1 MLTDYIKVTLR
12 SLAKNKL
19 ISSINILGL
28 AISLSAF
35 IFITLYI
42 KKELSYDTGHPNSDR
57 MYRVAEIIKSDNFT
71 ENSSSCPPNTGKYM
85 LKEFPDDIE
94 YMVRFFDFQNPIV
107 TIQLE
112 NQGLYNEKYVYFT
125 DSSVFDMMDF
135 ELIQG
140 NKETALTAP
149 NTTVISESL
158 AKKYWGDEDPMG
170 KKITRVGFQN
180 QFEITGVYR
189 QNSVS
194 HIKTSM
200 LHSFAT
206 VDGFQFLQRNWVW
219 NPAWTYIT
227 LKENVSPKNFE
238 AKLPEFID
246 KFYDERAKDGTSH
259 YLIPIE
265 DVHLKSHL
273 EFEMAPNSDIKYIYI
288 FASCAVFLLIIAM
301 VNFVNLSTSYSLLRG
316 KEIGVRKVTGA
327 TKSQLILQFLAESIF
342 IAFIAY
348 IFALVIS
355 FASISFLEPTLEIGV
370 GELFNLKMLSIMTG
384 IVFLI
389 GFLSG
394 VYPAFFISSFDP
406 LVVFKGK
413 MISQGSGKVLRKVLV
428 IAQFTIAI
436 VLIIFTY
443 VTYNQLSM
451 MNNKDYGFDADKI
464 MVLDVANT
472 RIGQTYDAFRTQLMS
487 NVAVENVTVMSDILA
502 VNNNNHEFNHEGMTA
517 GEWNYYPAL
526 IVDEEFVSSLGME
539 IIAGRDYSVSYARED
554 SLSMIV
560 NKSMVKTLGYA
571 NPQDAIGKRM
581 VTRNGNEKIVGVV
594 EDFNYKSLHSP
605 IGPFALDVRRNRQN
619 NNGNFFTR
627 HIAIRLNNTD
637 KATLAHLEEVWKKNV
652 NNVPF
657 TYKMLDDEL
666 RKLYQEE
673 NNMGSILGTFAVLT
687 VIIACL
693 GLFALASFLAQQ
705 KMKEIGI
712 RKVLGANFLK
722 LFYVGYKEQ
731 FILIVVAFASAIPL
745 SYYFVEGWLDD
756 FAYRINIGVV
766 PYILAGFLAIVISSI
781 TVLSNFYKVIVSNPS
796 EVLRDE

>member
-1 MLTDYIKVTLR
+1 MLSEYIKVTLR

-42 KKELSYDTGHPNSDR
+42 KKELSYDTGHADSDR
-57 MYRVAEIIKSDNFT
+57 IYRIAEIIKSDNFT
-71 ENSSSCPPNTGKYM
+71 ENSASCPPNTGKFL
-85 LKEFPDDIE
+85 LKDFPDDIE
-94 YMVRFFDFQNPIV
+94 YMVRFFDFQNPVV

-112 NQGLYNEKYVYFT
+112 NQELYNEKYVYFT
-125 DSSVFDMMDF
+125 DSSVFDMLDF

-140 NKETALTAP
+140 NKETALSGP
-149 NTTVISESL
+149 WMTVISEDL
-158 AKKYWGDEDPMG
+158 ASKYWGDENPIG

-194 HIKTSM
+194 HIKTKM

-206 VDGFQFLQRNWVW
+206 VDPFPFIQRNWVW
-219 NPAWTYIT
+219 NPAWTY
-227 LKENVSPKNFE
+227 LKLAKNVSPEQFE
-238 AKLPEFID
+238 AKLPAFVQ
-246 KFYDERAKDGTSH
+246 KYYDPRSRDQTSH

-265 DVHLKSHL
+265 EVHLKSHL
-273 EFEMAPNSDIKYIYI
+273 EFEMAPNSDIKYVYI

-327 TKSQLILQFLAESIF
+327 TKGQLVIQFLAESII

-348 IFALVIS
+348 FIALGIS
-355 FASISFLEPTLEIGV
+355 FLSISYLEPTLEIGV
-370 GELFNLKMLSIMTG
+370 GELFNWKMLAILTG
-384 IVFLI
+384 IVFMI

-413 MISQGSGKVLRKVLV
+413 MISQGSGKLLRKVLV

-443 VTYNQLSM
+443 VTYNQLALL
-451 MNNKDYGFDADKI
+451 NNKNYGFDADKI

-472 RIGQTYDAFRTQLMS
+472 RIGQSYDAFRTQLMS
-487 NVAVENVTVMSDILA
+487 NSAVENVTIMSDILA

-526 IVDEEFVSSLGME
+526 IVDEEFVASLGMK
-539 IIAGRDYSVSYARED
+539 IIAGRDYSVKYARED
-554 SLSMIV
+554 SLSIIV
-560 NKSMVKTLGYA
+560 NKTMAKTLGYA
-571 NPQDAIGKRM
+571 DPEGAVGQRM
-581 VTRNGNEKIVGVV
+581 VTRNGNEKIIGVV
-594 EDFNYKSLHSP
+594 DDFNYKSLHSP
-605 IGPFALDVRRNRQN
+605 IGPFALDIRRNRQN

-627 HIAIRLNNTD
+627 HVAIRLNNSD
-637 KATLAHLEEVWKKNV
+637 QATLAHLEAVWEKHV

-657 TYKMLDDEL
+657 TYKMLDSEL
-666 RKLYQEE
+666 KKLYQEE
-673 NNMGSILGTFAVLT
+673 NNMGTILGTFAILT
-687 VIIACL
+687 IIIACL
-693 GLFALASFLAQQ
+693 GLFALASFIAQQ

-712 RKVLGANFLK
+712 RKVLGATFLK

-731 FILIVVAFASAIPL
+731 FLLIVIAFASAIPI

-756 FAYRINIGVV
+756 FAYRINIGFV
-766 PYILAGFLAIVISSI
+766 PYLVAGSLALFISSV

>member
-1 MLTDYIKVTLR
+1 MLSDYIKVTLR
-12 SLAKNKL
+12 SLGKNKL

-42 KKELSYDTGHPNSDR
+42 QKELSYDTGHPNSDR
-57 MYRVAEIIKSDNFT
+57 MYRIAEVIKSDNFT
-71 ENSSSCPPNTGKYM
+71 ENSASCPPNTGKFL

-112 NQGLYNEKYVYFT
+112 NKELYNEKYVYFT

-140 NKETALTAP
+140 NKKTALTAP
-149 NTTVISESL
+149 NTTVISEDL

-180 QFEITGVYR
+180 QFEITGVYK

-194 HIKTSM
+194 HIKTNM

-206 VDGFQFLQRNWVW
+206 VDGFQFLQQNWVW
-219 NPAWTYIT
+219 NPAWTYVT
-227 LKENVSPKNFE
+227 LKENVTPEMFV
-238 AKLPEFID
+238 AKIPGFVE
-246 KFYDERAKDGTSH
+246 KYYDPRSKEGTSH

-273 EFEMAPNSDIKYIYI
+273 EFEMAPNSDIKYVYI
-288 FASCAVFLLIIAM
+288 FASCALFLLIIAM

-327 TKSQLILQFLAESIF
+327 TKSQLIIQFLAESII
-342 IAFIAY
+342 IAFIAFF
-348 IFALVIS
+348 IALGIS
-355 FASISFLEPTLEIGV
+355 FVSIAYLEPTLEV
-370 GELFNLKMLSIMTG
+370 GIDKLFNVRMLTTMTG

-413 MISQGSGKVLRKVLV
+413 MISQGSGKILRKVLV

-443 VTYNQLSM
+443 VTYNQLDM
-451 MNNKDYGFDADKI
+451 MNNKNYGFDADKI

-472 RIGQTYDAFRTQLMS
+472 RIGQSYDAFRTQLMS
-487 NVAVENVTVMSDILA
+487 NAAIENVTVMSDILA

-517 GEWNYYPAL
+517 GVWNYYPAL
-526 IVDEEFVSSLGME
+526 IVDEEFVSSFGMN
-539 IIAGRDYSVSYARED
+539 IIAGRDYSVKYARED
-554 SLSMIV
+554 SLSVII
-560 NKSMVKTLGYA
+560 NKTMAKTLGYT
-571 NPQDAIGKRM
+571 NPEDAIGKRM
-581 VTRNGNEKIVGVV
+581 VTRNGNEKIIGVV

-605 IGPFALDVRRNRQN
+605 IGPFALDIRRNRQN

-637 KATLAHLEEVWKKNV
+637 QATLAHLEEVWKKNA

-657 TYKMLDDEL
+657 TYKMLDSEL
-666 RKLYQEE
+666 KKLYQEE
-673 NNMGSILGTFAVLT
+673 NNMGSILATFAILT

-693 GLFALASFLAQQ
+693 GLFALASFIAQQ

-712 RKVLGANFLK
+712 RKVLGANFFK

-731 FILIVVAFASAIPL
+731 FVLIVIAFASAIPI

-756 FAYRINIGVV
+756 FAYRISI
-766 PYILAGFLAIVISSI
+766 GFLPYLTAGLLALFISAF
-781 TVLSNFYKVIVSNPS
+781 TVLSNFYKVIASNPS

>member
-1 MLTDYIKVTLR
+1 MLSDYIKVTLR

-71 ENSSSCPPNTGKYM
+71 ENSASCPPNTGKFL
-85 LKEFPDDIE
+85 LKDFPDDIE

-112 NQGLYNEKYVYFT
+112 NQELYNEKYVYFT

-140 NKETALTAP
+140 NKETVLDAP
-149 NTTVISESL
+149 WKTVVSESI
-158 AKKYWGDEDPMG
+158 AKKYWGEENPIG

-180 QFEITGVYR
+180 QFEVTGVYR

-194 HIKTSM
+194 HIKTNI

-206 VDGFQFLQRNWVW
+206 VDPFPFLQQNWVW

-227 LKENVSPKNFE
+227 LKEHVSAKNFE
-238 AKLPEFID
+238 AKFPEFIE
-246 KFYDERAKDGTSH
+246 KYYDPRSKNGTSH

-273 EFEMAPNSDIKYIYI
+273 EFEMAPNSDIKYVYI

-327 TKSQLILQFLAESIF
+327 TKSQLVIQFLAESII

-348 IFALVIS
+348 IIALAIS
-355 FASISFLEPTLEIGV
+355 FVSISYLEPTLEIGV
-370 GELFNLKMLSIMTG
+370 GELFNLKMLTIMTG

-487 NVAVENVTVMSDILA
+487 HVAVENVTIMSDVLA
-502 VNNNNHEFNHEGMTA
+502 VNNNNHEFNHEGMAA
-517 GEWNYYPAL
+517 GVWNYYPAL
-526 IVDEEFVSSLGME
+526 VVDEEFVSSLGMK
-539 IIAGRDYSVSYARED
+539 IIAGRDYSVKYARED
-554 SLSMIV
+554 SMSMLV
-560 NKSMVKTLGYA
+560 NKTLAKTLGYA
-571 NPQDAIGKRM
+571 NPEDAIGQRM
-581 VTRNGNEKIVGVV
+581 VSRGGNEKIIGVV

-605 IGPFALDVRRNRQN
+605 IGPFALDIRRNRQR

-627 HIAIRLNNTD
+627 HVAIRLNNTD
-637 KATLAHLEEVWKKNV
+637 KATLTHLEEVWKKNV

-666 RKLYQEE
+666 KKLYQEE

-712 RKVLGANFLK
+712 RKVLGATFLK

-731 FILIVVAFASAIPL
+731 FILIVIAFTAAIPV

-756 FAYRINIGVV
+756 FAYRINIGVL
-766 PYILAGFLAIVISSI
+766 PYIIAGILALVISSL
-781 TVLSNFYKVIVSNPS
+781 TVLSNFYKVIISNPS

>member
-1 MLTDYIKVTLR
+1 MISEYIKVTIR
-12 SLAKNKL
+12 SLSKNKL

-42 KKELSYDTGHPNSDR
+42 KKELSYDTGHPDSER
-57 MYRVAEIIKSDNFT
+57 IYRVAEIIKSDNFT
-71 ENSSSCPPNTGKYM
+71 ENSSSCPPNTGKFM
-85 LKEFPDDIE
+85 LKDFPDDIE

-112 NQGLYNEKYVYFT
+112 NQELYNEKYVYFT
-125 DSSVFDMMDF
+125 DSSVFDMLDF
-135 ELIQG
+135 TLIQG
-140 NKETALTAP
+140 NKETALSAP
-149 NTTVISESL
+149 WMTVISEDL
-158 AKKYWGDEDPMG
+158 AKKYWGDENPIG

-194 HIKTSM
+194 HIKTKM

-206 VDGFQFLQRNWVW
+206 VDPFPFLQRNWVW
-219 NPAWTYIT
+219 NPAWTYIK
-227 LKENVSPKNFE
+227 LAENVSPQQFE
-238 AKLPEFID
+238 SKIPDFVQ
-246 KFYDERAKDGTSH
+246 KYYDPRSKDQTSH

-273 EFEMAPNSDIKYIYI
+273 EFEMAPNSDIKYVYI
-288 FASCAVFLLIIAM
+288 FASCALFLLIIAM
-301 VNFVNLSTSYSLLRG
+301 VNFINLSTSYSLLRG

-327 TKSQLILQFLAESIF
+327 TKQQLIVQFLAESII
-342 IAFIAY
+342 IAFIAFF
-348 IFALVIS
+348 IALGIS
-355 FASISFLEPTLEIGV
+355 LASISYLEPTLEIGIS
-370 GELFNLKMLSIMTG
+370 ELFNVQMLGALTV

-472 RIGQTYDAFRTQLMS
+472 RIGQTYDAFRTQLMA
-487 NVAVENVTVMSDILA
+487 NAAIENVTVMSDILA
-502 VNNNNHEFNHEGMTA
+502 VNNNNHEFNHEGMTV

-539 IIAGRDYSVSYARED
+539 IIAGRDYSVKYARED
-554 SLSMIV
+554 SLSILV
-560 NKSMVKTLGYA
+560 NKTMAKTLGYA
-571 NPQDAIGKRM
+571 NPEDAIGKRM

-594 EDFNYKSLHSP
+594 DDFNYKSLHSP

-627 HIAIRLNNTD
+627 HVAIRLNKTD
-637 KATLAHLEEVWKKNV
+637 QATLTHLEDVWKKHV

-657 TYKMLDDEL
+657 TYKMLDEEL
-666 RKLYQEE
+666 RKLYEEE
-673 NNMGSILGTFAVLT
+673 NNMGSILGTFAILT

-693 GLFALASFLAQQ
+693 GLFALASFIAQQ

-712 RKVLGANFLK
+712 RKVLGATFLK

-731 FILIVVAFASAIPL
+731 FILIVIAFVAAIPI
-745 SYYFVEGWLDD
+745 SYYFVEDWLDD
-756 FAYRINIGVV
+756 FAYRINIGYL
-766 PYILAGFLAIVISSI
+766 PYIVAGLLAVIISSV

>member
-1 MLTDYIKVTLR
+1 MLIDYIKVTLR
-12 SLAKNKL
+12 SLSKNKL

-28 AISLSAF
+28 GISLSAF

-42 KKELSYDTGHPNSDR
+42 KKELSYDTGHADSER
-57 MYRVAEIIKSDNFT
+57 IYRIHEMIKSDNFT
-71 ENSSSCPPNTGKYM
+71 ENSSSCPPNTGKFL
-85 LKEFPDDIE
+85 LKDFPDDIE

-112 NQGLYNEKYVYFT
+112 NQELYNEKHVYFT
-125 DSSVFDMMDF
+125 DSSVFDMLDF
-135 ELIQG
+135 SLIQG
-140 NKETALTAP
+140 NKNTALTAP
-149 NTTVISESL
+149 WTTVVSEGL
-158 AKKYWGDEDPMG
+158 AKKYWGDENPIG

-180 QFEITGVYR
+180 PFEITGVFR

-194 HIKTSM
+194 HIKANM
-200 LHSFAT
+200 LHSMAT
-206 VDGFQFLQRNWVW
+206 TDPFPFLQRNWIW
-219 NPAWTYIT
+219 NPAWTYIK
-227 LKENVSPKNFE
+227 LAPNINPEQFE
-238 AKLPEFID
+238 AKLPGFIQ
-246 KFYDERAKDGTSH
+246 KYYDDRTKHQISH
-259 YLIPIE
+259 QLMPIE
-265 DVHLKSHL
+265 DIHLQSHL
-273 EFEMAPNSDIKYIYI
+273 EFEMAPNSDIKYVYI

-316 KEIGVRKVTGA
+316 KEIGVRKVSGA
-327 TKSQLILQFLAESIF
+327 TKSQLIIQFLAESII

-348 IFALVIS
+348 LIALVLSVI
-355 FASISFLEPTLEIGV
+355 SISLLEPTLEIGIF
-370 GELFNLKMLSIMTG
+370 ELLNLKMLSIMTG

-413 MISQGSGKVLRKVLV
+413 MISQGSGKILRKVLV

-443 VTYNQLSM
+443 VTYHQLALL
-451 MNNKDYGFDADKI
+451 NNKNYGFDADKI
-464 MVLDVANT
+464 MVLDVSST
-472 RIGQTYDAFRTQLMS
+472 RIGQSYDAFRTQLMS
-487 NVAVENVTVMSDILA
+487 SSSIENVTVMSDILA

-526 IVDEEFVSSLGME
+526 VVDEEFVSSMGMK
-539 IIAGRDYSVSYARED
+539 IIAGRDYSVKYARED
-554 SLSMIV
+554 SLSMLV
-560 NKSMVKTLGYA
+560 NKTMAKTLGYS
-571 NPQDAIGKRM
+571 NPQDAIGQRM
-581 VTRNGNEKIVGVV
+581 VSRGGNEKIVGVV

-619 NNGNFFTR
+619 NNGNFFVR
-627 HIAIRLNNTD
+627 HVAIRLNNTD
-637 KATLAHLEEVWKKNV
+637 ATTMAHLEEVWKAHV

-657 TYKMLDDEL
+657 TYKMLNHEL
-666 RKLYQEE
+666 KKLYQAE

-693 GLFALASFLAQQ
+693 GLFALASFIAQQ

-731 FILIVVAFASAIPL
+731 FFLIVIAFATAIPL

-756 FAYRINIGVV
+756 FAYRISIGIV
-766 PYILAGFLAIVISSI
+766 PYLVAGLLALVISSL
-781 TVLSNFYKVIVSNPS
+781 TVLSNFYKVIISNPS